1 MLQQIGV
8 LPSPVKIQTSMRK
21 LFLMAIAIFTTAL
34 CTAQSLQIT
43 IKDAKKVPL
52 TGAAVQLTFLPDSTR
67 FTGVT
72 DEQGGVKFEKTEA
85 GLYAVNISYI
95 GYETLDK
102 AITLKAGINN
112 RFEYS
117 LREDALTLGEVTV
130 TARRPLIRQED
141 DKMIIDPEPLANI
154 SSSTLEVLEKTPGLF
169 VDQEGGIY
177 LNSSTP
183 AQILINGR
191 EQRMSTQDIATIL
204 QSLPPGSVQ
213 RIEVLRTP
221 STKYD
226 AASSG
231 GIVNV
236 ILKKGVK
243 IGRTGSVSLGMNQ
256 GVYGNRFAGLN
267 LNDSG
272 DKGTYYLNI
281 NYNYRNSVDDL
292 SATRI
297 LAIDSTLQQVSRTVS
312 PSDQGYAGF
321 GASYDASEKL
331 SFSYDGRVNGSLRR
345 SEGRN
350 TNLITTTEDLI
361 VSENDNTIDND
372 TRFFSLQQ
380 DLGAVYKIDT
390 IGSEWDTKFGYSFND
405 NNNAQD
411 YRSLFVSPFNAE
423 IIGEGDNLQN
433 RHFFLFQSDLTYHF
447 PYKIKLETGVKS
459 TWQRLESRADYY
471 FRVNGT
477 LVSDDLRTNAFNYR
491 ENINAAYLQAS
502 KPLPGDFLLKAGVR
516 LEHTNMQ
523 GTQTVPGDTSFVI
536 NRADWFPYVY
546 LSRSLFTIASY
557 QMRAYAIYR
566 RTINRPDYQSLNPYI
581 KYIDQ
586 YLYEVGNPA
595 LQPQFTDNY
604 EVNISFD
611 DMPIF
616 ALGRNYTTDIFS
628 AVVYED
634 PNLESVAVRT
644 FDNVGKNKETY
655 FRIVG
660 ALPPGG
666 KYFFVAGA
674 QYNLNEYEGVYEGE
688 PLAFNRGSWRFF
700 TFHSLSI
707 TKTTKL
713 TMNGFMMLKGQQN
726 FYELDTFGQ
735 LSFGLNQTF
744 LDRKLSVTLNATDVF
759 RTMATQFTLNQGSI
773 STEGSRYSDNQR
785 FGVNVRY
792 NFGIKKKEEQR
803 GGIQLNTGE
812 EN

>member
-1 MLQQIGV
+1 
-8 LPSPVKIQTSMRK
+8 MRK
-21 LFLMAIAIFTTAL
+21 LFLMGIAILTTAL

-43 IKDAKKVPL
+43 VKDTKKAPL

-72 DEQGGVKFEKTEA
+72 DEQGIIKFEKTAA

-112 RFEYS
+112 RFDYT
-117 LREDALTLGEVTV
+117 LRDDALTLGEVTV

-154 SSSTLEVLEKTPGLF
+154 STSTLEVLEKTPGLF

-256 GVYGNRFAGLN
+256 GVYGNRFAGIN

-272 DKGTYYLNI
+272 DKATYYFNI

-297 LAIDSTLQQVSRTVS
+297 LGIDSTLQQISRTVS
-312 PSDQGYAGF
+312 PGDQGYAGF
-321 GASYDASEKL
+321 GASYDANEKL
-331 SFSYDGRVNGSLRR
+331 SFSYDGRLNGSLRR
-345 SEGRN
+345 SAGRN

-380 DLGAVYKIDT
+380 DLGMLYKIDT
-390 IGSEWDTKFGYSFND
+390 IGSEWDTKFGYSYND

-411 YRSLFVSPFNAE
+411 YSSAFLQPFNAE
-423 IIGEGDNLQN
+423 IIGEGDNLQK
-433 RHFFLFQSDLTYHF
+433 RHFFLVQSDLTYHF

-471 FRVNGT
+471 FRVNGQ
-477 LVSDDLRTNAFNYR
+477 LFSDDLRTNAFNYR

-502 KPLPGDFLLKAGVR
+502 KPLPGEFLLKAGVR

-536 NRADWFPYVY
+536 NRTDWFPYVY

-634 PNLESVAVRT
+634 PDFESVAVRT
-644 FDNVGKNKETY
+644 FDNVGKNRETY

-674 QYNLNEYEGVYEGE
+674 QYNLNDYEGVYEGA
-688 PLAFNRGSWRFF
+688 PLTFSRGSWRFF

-707 TKTTKL
+707 TPTTKL

-744 LDRKLSVTLNATDVF
+744 LERRLSVTLNANDVL
-759 RTMATQFTLNQGSI
+759 RTMVTQFTLNQGSI

-785 FGVNVRY
+785 FGVNIRY
-792 NFGIKKKEEQR
+792 NFGVKKKEEKR
-803 GGIQLNTGE
+803 GGMQLNTGE

>member
-1 MLQQIGV
+1 
-8 LPSPVKIQTSMRK
+8 MRK
-21 LFLMAIAIFTTAL
+21 LFLMGIASLATAL
-34 CTAQSLQIT
+34 CTAQSLQISV
-43 IKDAKKVPL
+43 KDAKKVPL

-72 DEQGGVKFEKTEA
+72 DEQGIIKFEKTVA
-85 GLYAVNISYI
+85 GLYGVNISYI

-112 RFEYS
+112 RFDYT
-117 LREDALTLGEVTV
+117 LRDDALTLGEVTV

-154 SSSTLEVLEKTPGLF
+154 STSTLEVLEKTPGLF

-256 GVYGNRFAGLN
+256 GVYGNHFAGIN

-272 DKGTYYLNI
+272 DKATYYFNI
-281 NYNYRNSVDDL
+281 NYNYRNQVDDL
-292 SATRI
+292 SAIRI
-297 LAIDSTLQQVSRTVS
+297 LALDSTLQQISRTVA

-331 SFSYDGRVNGSLRR
+331 SFSYDGRLNGSLRR

-350 TNLITTTEDLI
+350 TNFITTTENLI

-372 TRFFSLQQ
+372 ARFFSLQQ

-411 YRSLFVSPFNAE
+411 YSSLFLTPFNAE

-433 RHFFLFQSDLTYHF
+433 RHFFLVQSDLTYQF

-471 FRVNGT
+471 FRVNGQ
-477 LVSDDLRTNAFNYR
+477 LFNDDLRTNAFNYR

-516 LEHTNMQ
+516 MEHTNMQ

-566 RTINRPDYQSLNPYI
+566 RTINRPDYQNLNPYI

-634 PNLESVAVRT
+634 PDFESVAVRT
-644 FDNVGKNKETY
+644 FDNVGKNRETY

-674 QYNLNEYEGVYEGE
+674 QYNLNDYEGVYEGA
-688 PLAFNRGSWRFF
+688 PLTFSRGSWRFF

-707 TKTTKL
+707 TPTTKL

-744 LDRKLSVTLNATDVF
+744 LERRLSVTLNATDVL
-759 RTMATQFTLNQGSI
+759 RTMAVQFNLNQGSI
-773 STEGSRYSDNQR
+773 STEGNRYSDNQR

-792 NFGIKKKEEQR
+792 NFGVKKKEEKR

>member
-1 MLQQIGV
+1 
-8 LPSPVKIQTSMRK
+8 MRK
-21 LFLMAIAIFTTAL
+21 LLLMGIATLTTAL
-34 CTAQSLQIT
+34 CAAQSLYIT
-43 IKDAKKVPL
+43 VKDTKKAPL
-52 TGAAVQLTFLPDSTR
+52 TGATVQLTQLPDSTR
-67 FTGVT
+67 LFSVT
-72 DEQGGVKFEKTEA
+72 DESGAVKFDQA
-85 GLYAVNISYI
+85 PPGLYAVSISYI
-95 GYETLDK
+95 GYQPLEK
-102 AITLKAGINN
+102 AITVKAGGNN
-112 RFEYS
+112 RFDYA

-141 DKMIIDPEPLANI
+141 DKMIIDPEPLVNT
-154 SSSTLEVLEKTPGLF
+154 STSTLEVLEKTPGLF
-169 VDQEGGIY
+169 VDQDGAIY
-177 LNSSTP
+177 LNSSSP
-183 AQILINGR
+183 AQVYINGR
-191 EQRMSTQDIATIL
+191 EQRMSVQDIATIL

-236 ILKKGVK
+236 VLKKGVK
-243 IGRTGSVSLGMNQ
+243 IGRTGSISLGMNQ
-256 GVYGNRFAGLN
+256 GVYGNRFAGIN

-272 DKGTYYLNI
+272 DKGTYYLNV
-281 NYNYRNSVDDL
+281 NYNYRNQLDDL
-292 SATRI
+292 SATRL
-297 LAIDSTLQQVSRTVS
+297 LASDSTLQQVSSTVS
-312 PSDQGYAGF
+312 PVDQGYAGF
-321 GASYDASEKL
+321 GASYDANENL
-331 SFSYDGRVNGSLRR
+331 SFSYDGRINASLRR

-350 TNLITTTEDLI
+350 TNLITSAEGI

-372 TRFFSLQQ
+372 TRFFNLQQ
-380 DLGAVYKIDT
+380 DIGMVYKIDT

-411 YRSLFVSPFNAE
+411 YRSLFLMPFNAE

-433 RHFFLFQSDLTYHF
+433 RHFFLVQSDLTYHF

-477 LVSDDLRTNAFNYR
+477 LVSDDQRTNAFNYR

-516 LEHTNMQ
+516 LEHTHMQ
-523 GTQTVPGDTSFVI
+523 GAQTVPGDTSFVI
-536 NRADWFPYVY
+536 NRTDWFPYVY
-546 LSRSLFTIASY
+546 LSRPLFTIASY

-586 YLYEVGNPA
+586 YLYETGNPA

-616 ALGRNYTTDIFS
+616 AIGRNYTTDIFS

-634 PNLESVAVRT
+634 PNFESVAVRT
-644 FDNVGKNKETY
+644 FDNLGKNRETY

-674 QYNLNEYEGVYEGE
+674 QYNLNDYEGFYEGE
-688 PLAFNRGSWRFF
+688 PLAFSRGSWRFF
-700 TFHSLSI
+700 TFHSLSL

-713 TMNGFMMLKGQQN
+713 TMNGFMMLNGQQN
-726 FYELDTFGQ
+726 FYELETFGQ
-735 LSFGLNQTF
+735 LNFGLNQTF
-744 LDRKLSVTLNATDVF
+744 MDRKLSITLNATDVL
-759 RTMATQFTLNQGSI
+759 RTMATQFTLNQGNI
-773 STEGSRYSDNQR
+773 STEGSRYGDNQR

-792 NFGIKKKEEQR
+792 NFGVKKKEEQR
-803 GGIQLNTGE
+803 GGMQLQTGE

>member
-1 MLQQIGV
+1 
-8 LPSPVKIQTSMRK
+8 MRG
-21 LFLMAIAIFTTAL
+21 LLIMGITLLTTTLCIA
-34 CTAQSLQIT
+34 QPLQIT
-43 IKDAKKVPL
+43 IKDTKKAPL
-52 TGAAVQLTFLPDSTR
+52 TGATVQLTQLPDSTR
-67 FTGVT
+67 LFSVT
-72 DEQGGVKFEKTEA
+72 DEAGVAQFEKVPA
-85 GLYAVNISYI
+85 GLYGVSISYI
-95 GYETLDK
+95 GFQALEK
-102 AITLKAGINN
+102 AITVKVGGNN
-112 RFEYS
+112 RFEFT

-141 DKMIIDPEPLANI
+141 DKMIIDPEPLASI
-154 SSSTLEVLEKTPGLF
+154 STSTLEVLEKTPGLF

-204 QSLPPGSVQ
+204 QSLPPGNVQ

-243 IGRTGSVSLGMNQ
+243 IGRTGSISLGMNQ
-256 GVYGNRFAGLN
+256 GVYGNHFAGIN

-272 DKGTYYLNI
+272 DKATYYFNI
-281 NYNYRNSVDDL
+281 NYNYRNQLDDL

-297 LAIDSTLQQVSRTVS
+297 LALDSTLEQVSRTVS

-321 GASYDASEKL
+321 GASYDATEKL
-331 SFSYDGRVNGSLRR
+331 TFSYDGRINGSLRR

-411 YRSLFVSPFNAE
+411 YSSVFLRPFNVN

-433 RHFFLFQSDLTYHF
+433 RHFFLVQSDLTYHF

-459 TWQRLESRADYY
+459 TWQRHESHADYY
-471 FRVNGT
+471 FRVNGM
-477 LVSDDLRTNAFNYR
+477 LVNDDLRTNAFNYR

-502 KPLPGDFLLKAGVR
+502 KPLPGEFLLKAGVR
-516 LEHTNMQ
+516 IEHTNMQ

-616 ALGRNYTTDIFS
+616 AIGRNYTTNIFS
-628 AVVYED
+628 AVVYQD
-634 PNLESVAVRT
+634 PDFESVAVRT
-644 FDNVGKNKETY
+644 FDNVGKNRETY

-674 QYNLNEYEGVYEGE
+674 QYNLNDYEGLYEGE
-688 PLAFNRGSWRFF
+688 PLTLSRGSWRFF
-700 TFHSLSI
+700 TFHSLSL

-726 FYELDTFGQ
+726 FYELETFGQ
-735 LSFGLNQTF
+735 LNFGLTQTF
-744 LDRKLSVTLNATDVF
+744 MERKLSITLNANDVL
-759 RTMATQFTLNQGSI
+759 RTMDTRFSLNQGSI
-773 STEGSRYSDNQR
+773 STEGSRYGDNQR

-803 GGIQLNTGE
+803 GGMKLDTGE

>member
-1 MLQQIGV
+1 
-8 LPSPVKIQTSMRK
+8 MRK
-21 LFLMAIAIFTTAL
+21 LFLMGIATLATAL
-34 CTAQSLQIT
+34 CTAQSLQISV
-43 IKDAKKVPL
+43 KDTKKVPL
-52 TGAAVQLTFLPDSTR
+52 TGAAVQLTFMPDSTR

-72 DEQGGVKFEKTEA
+72 DEQGVVKFEKTEA

-112 RFEYS
+112 RFDYT
-117 LREDALTLGEVTV
+117 LRDDALTLGEVTV

-154 SSSTLEVLEKTPGLF
+154 STSTLEVLEKTPGLF

-243 IGRTGSVSLGMNQ
+243 IGRTGSISLGMNQ
-256 GVYGNRFAGLN
+256 GVYGNRFAGIN

-272 DKGTYYLNI
+272 DKGTYYLNV

-297 LAIDSTLQQVSRTVS
+297 LALDSTLQQISRTVS

-345 SEGRN
+345 SAGRN

-411 YRSLFVSPFNAE
+411 YSSLFVLPFNAE

-471 FRVNGT
+471 FRVNGM
-477 LVSDDLRTNAFNYR
+477 LINDDLRTNAFNYR

-502 KPLPGDFLLKAGVR
+502 KPLAGNFLLKAGVR
-516 LEHTNMQ
+516 MEHTNMQ

-536 NRADWFPYVY
+536 NRTDWFPYVY
-546 LSRSLFTIASY
+546 LSRPLFTIATY
-557 QMRAYAIYR
+557 EMRAYAIYR

-634 PNLESVAVRT
+634 PDFESVAVRT

-674 QYNLNEYEGVYEGE
+674 QYNLNEYEGVYEGA
-688 PLAFNRGSWRFF
+688 PLTFNRGSWRFF

-744 LDRKLSVTLNATDVF
+744 MDRKLSVTLNATDVL

-773 STEGSRYSDNQR
+773 STEGSRYGDNQR

-792 NFGIKKKEEQR
+792 NFGIKKKDEQK
-803 GGIQLNTGE
+803 GGMQLNTGE

>member
-1 MLQQIGV
+1 
-8 LPSPVKIQTSMRK
+8 MRK
-21 LFLMAIAIFTTAL
+21 LFLMAIAVFTTAL

-43 IKDAKKVPL
+43 VKDAKKVPL

-67 FTGVT
+67 FTGIT
-72 DEQGGVKFEKTEA
+72 DEQGVVKFEQTEA

-95 GYETLDK
+95 GYETQDK
-102 AITLKAGINN
+102 AISLKAGINN

-117 LREDALTLGEVTV
+117 LREDGLTLGEVTV

-141 DKMIIDPEPLANI
+141 DKMIIDPEPLASI
-154 SSSTLEVLEKTPGLF
+154 STSTLEVLEKTPGLF

-236 ILKKGVK
+236 ILKKGIK

-272 DKGTYYLNI
+272 DKGTYYFNI

-297 LAIDSTLQQVSRTVS
+297 LALDSTLQQISRTVS

-331 SFSYDGRVNGSLRR
+331 SFSYDGRLNGSWRR
-345 SEGRN
+345 SAGRN

-411 YRSLFVSPFNAE
+411 YSAVFLRPFNADL
-423 IIGEGDNLQN
+423 IGEGDNLQN
-433 RHFFLFQSDLTYHF
+433 RHFFLVQSDLTYHF

-502 KPLPGDFLLKAGVR
+502 KPLPGEFLLKAGVR
-516 LEHTNMQ
+516 LEHTNMR

-616 ALGRNYTTDIFS
+616 AVGRNYTTDIFS

-744 LDRKLSVTLNATDVF
+744 LDRKLSVTLNANDVF

-773 STEGSRYSDNQR
+773 STEGNRYSDNQR